1 LEWFDDDD
9 GASDDAGA
17 SWLHLAKRAAGLT
30 AAPGDALGGAPAA
43 FLGSLAP
50 LVSGE
55 RTLTALP
62 FALLLR

>member
-1 LEWFDDDD
+1 M
-9 GASDDAGA
+9 
-17 SWLHLAKRAAGLT
+17 HLAKRAAGV
-30 AAPGDALGGAPAA
+30 PEMPVDDVSGGSSA